1 MGFGFICPIWY
12 VDTSWC
18 TKPKIMIMVHS
29 WKLLRNNMFTF
40 CLHSVIE
47 HMVLSFLWC
56 DEVDWGL
63 GKYWRIL
70 KAVKLSF
77 RNTVPCTV
85 NCKFKTTMLWK
96 NFIWNAFSI
105 SCVLFEVGWGDIY
118 PVSRVTLTEVFKITS
133 FMFQIVKGL
142 KCTFRMWRFRKGRVW
157 QTEEAWTG
165 CGHWFLYKQN
175 SFRILRTTGKPLTWM
190 RIYPF

>member
-1 MGFGFICPIWY
+1 MTRSIGVLVNIEESSKRWNFHF
-12 VDTSWC
+12 
-18 TKPKIMIMVHS
+18 
-29 WKLLRNNMFTF
+29 
-40 CLHSVIE
+40 VIQYR
-47 HMVLSFLWC
+47 VQL
-56 DEVDWGL
+56 VVN
-63 GKYWRIL
+63 L
-70 KAVKLSF
+70 K
-77 RNTVPCTV
+77 
-85 NCKFKTTMLWK
+85 LWK
-96 NFIWNAFSI
+96 NFIWKAFSI

-165 CGHWFLYKQN
+165 CGHWFLYKH
-175 SFRILRTTGKPLTWM
+175 SFRILETTGKPLTWM